1 MAGGQI
7 SVALGWSSQWL
18 SEHSENELA
27 CTPGA
32 HSKHPPRQQKPYLA
46 IHTQEKAVWLP
57 VCSGSLAQLW
67 LTHRSSDNLFFSF
80 FTVQMMLLRP
90 AIFTAL
96 FFCKRIRGSPHPSP
110 CSSEDSSSPDLLSSS
125 TLHIQLYYPA
135 NVTRLKKPFSR
146 AASHSSI

>member
-7 SVALGWSSQWL
+7 SVALGWSSQRL

-32 HSKHPPRQQKPYLA
+32 HSKHPPKPDDFQCVL
-46 IHTQEKAVWLP
+46 IPRPL
-57 VCSGSLAQLW
+57 
-67 LTHRSSDNLFFSF
+67 LTHCSSGDLFFSF
-80 FTVQMMLLRP
+80 FTVQMTLLRP

-96 FFCKRIRGSPHPSP
+96 FFYKRIRGSPHPSP
-110 CSSEDSSSPDLLSSS
+110 CSSEDTSSPGLLGSS
-125 TLHIQLYYPA
+125 TLHIQQYYPA
-135 NVTRLKKPFSR
+135 YVTRLKKPFSR